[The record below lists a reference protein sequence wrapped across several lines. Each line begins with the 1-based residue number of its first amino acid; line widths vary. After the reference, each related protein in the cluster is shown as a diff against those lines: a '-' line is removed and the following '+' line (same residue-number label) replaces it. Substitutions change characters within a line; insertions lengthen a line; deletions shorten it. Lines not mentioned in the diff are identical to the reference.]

1 MISPNQMSTLSTNKI
16 TKHFDGVYAVDG
28 LSLSFEPGKVT
39 SLIGPNGSGKST
51 LINTITGIHQID
63 GGMVL
68 VGRDTVLSKIRRYDV
83 PTYEI
88 TRTFQDVRLFEQ
100 MTVLDNILVV
110 LTERNTTEALFEKHK
125 TFHLEKAEE
134 VLNRVGL
141 WNPPSHKASGGQVKQ
156 NELAANLSYGQRKL
170 LEIARILA
178 MTHSPTGEAKIF
190 FFDEPF
196 AGLFPEMVK
205 IVSSVIKELKEKGKT
220 VILVEHNMDLI
231 RELSDH
237 IFVFDAAKLLAEG
250 NPEEVLARKDVIEA
264 YLGE

>member
-1 MISPNQMSTLSTNKI
+1 MSILATKNLE
-16 TKHFDGVYAVDG
+16 KHFDGVHAVDH
-28 LSLSFEPGKVT
+28 LSLQFEPGKIT

-51 LINTITGIHQID
+51 LIDTITGMHVAD
-63 GGMVL
+63 GGTIL
-68 VGRDTVLSKIRRYDV
+68 VGNKTALSKMNPWENPD
-83 PTYEI
+83 YEI

-110 LTERNTTEALFEKHK
+110 LTERNVNGALFEKHK
-125 TFHLEKAEE
+125 NFHLEKAEE
-134 VLNRVGL
+134 VLGRVGL
-141 WNPPSHKASGGQVKQ
+141 LAKK
-156 NELAANLSYGQRKL
+156 NELASGLSYGQRKL

-178 MTHSPTGEAKIF
+178 MTHSPTGEAEIF

-205 IVSSVIKELKEKGKT
+205 IVTSVIKELRDKGKT
-220 VILVEHNMDLI
+220 IILVEHNMDLI

-237 IFVFDAAKLLAEG
+237 IFVLDAGKLLAEG
-250 NPEEVLARKDVIEA
+250 KPEEVLARKDVIEA